1 MSVCSWAASQGLG
14 QPPLFTSILHTHVT
28 HQGEEPPRLSQPPQ
42 HKWTHKCVPMDV
54 TQTKPQMDGMCISFL
69 NAIGFSLFPV
79 QLLRMF
85 QATSQQ
91 PTVPMDLAESKSPSD
106 FSSLALTPAPV
117 LPVLV
122 NGTPRPRATQAI
134 NLGVISVSSLIFPW
148 DWCPIKGRP
157 SYLS

>member
-1 MSVCSWAASQGLG
+1 
-14 QPPLFTSILHTHVT
+14 
-28 HQGEEPPRLSQPPQ
+28 
-42 HKWTHKCVPMDV
+42 MDV

-134 NLGVISVSSLIFPW
+134 NLGVIPVSSLIFP
-148 DWCPIKGRP
+148 
-157 SYLS
+157 